1 VLKLLKTNTTLL
13 GKKTINNSSI
23 LNETEQAMTQDQLK
37 KLLAQSG
44 ITLKIDGT
52 YSGDLADFA
61 RLLDLHTDWLDQIE
75 LDNQANWANGYGMN

>member
-1 VLKLLKTNTTLL
+1 
-13 GKKTINNSSI
+13 
-23 LNETEQAMTQDQLK
+23 MTQDQLK